1 VTDQRT
7 RLEKLLWE
15 RIGPPLYYCADCLRA
30 VTVRAVEGAEP
41 EVARPCGPECGAQ
54 IIAPRK
60 AVVSGKGGVDLPLKT
75 RAAIKAGQ
83 IASSITGRSV

>member
-1 VTDQRT
+1 MDRRT
-7 RLEKLLWE
+7 KLEKLLWE

-30 VTVRAVEGAEP
+30 VTVRPIEGSKP
-41 EVARPCGPECGAQ
+41 EVTRPCGPECGQQ

-60 AVVSGKGGVDLPLKT
+60 AVVSGKGGMDLPLKT
-75 RAAIKAGQ
+75 RVAIKAGQ

>member
-1 VTDQRT
+1 MPDARTPLQR
-7 RLEKLLWE
+7 LLWE
-15 RIGPPLYYCADCLRA
+15 KIGPPLYYCSDCLRGVKVETHEFQEPT
-30 VTVRAVEGAEP
+30 VT
-41 EVARPCGPECGAQ
+41 RPCGKDCGHQ

-60 AVVSGKGGVDLPLKT
+60 AVVSGKGGADLPLTT

>member
-1 VTDQRT
+1 MPDARTPLQRV
-7 RLEKLLWE
+7 LWD
-15 RIGPPLYYCADCLRA
+15 RIGPPLYYCADCLCA
-30 VTVRAVEGAEP
+30 VRVEPVEGGEP
-41 EVARPCGPECGAQ
+41 VITRPCGESCGNQ

-60 AVVSGKGGVDLPLKT
+60 AVVSGKGGMDLPLTT